1 MPVFPIYIYFLAAS
15 VLVSSVALLTK
26 RFPEIHLK
34 LFFPFLLMTLAV
46 EVAANLIPFSGQTNV
61 HIYNY
66 FTAFEFCFYLYA
78 IRSMV
83 INVRARKV
91 LLISSLL
98 YGIGSA
104 IYIYFFVPPLHFH
117 AISYAFGCLLVVT
130 AAVYYFY
137 ELFKRPKSTNLLQSP
152 DFWICTGLLFFYCS
166 SFPLFGLVNFWN
178 SVPKFIIMN
187 FASIIYILNVFLYTL
202 FSIAFLCRMKDRK
215 YIS

>member
-104 IYIYFFVPPLHFH
+104 IYIYFFCSPTSFSCHKLC
-117 AISYAFGCLLVVT
+117 IW
-130 AAVYYFY
+130 
-137 ELFKRPKSTNLLQSP
+137 LF
-152 DFWICTGLLFFYCS
+152 TGSNSSSVLF
-166 SFPLFGLVNFWN
+166 LRTV
-178 SVPKFIIMN
+178 
-187 FASIIYILNVFLYTL
+187 
-202 FSIAFLCRMKDRK
+202 
-215 YIS
+215 

>member
-1 MPVFPIYIYFLAAS
+1 MPAFPIYIYFLAAS
-15 VLVSSVALLTK
+15 FLVSTLVFFTK
-26 RFPEIHLK
+26 RFPETHLK
-34 LFFPFLLMTLAV
+34 IFSPFLLMTLSV
-46 EVAANLIPFSGQTNV
+46 EVASNLIDLSGQANI

-78 IRSMV
+78 IRAMV
-83 INVRARKV
+83 SSTRARKV
-91 LLISSLL
+91 LLVSSVL
-98 YGIGSA
+98 YAIGST
-104 IYIYFFVPPLHFH
+104 IYITFFLTPLHFH
-117 AISYAFGCLLVVT
+117 ASSYAFGCLLVVS

-137 ELFKRPKSTNLLQSP
+137 QLFKRPKSTNLLSSP

-166 SFPLFGLVNFWN
+166 SFPLFCLVNFWN

-202 FSIAFLCRMKDRK
+202 FSIAFLCRMKSRK